1 MKRKAKVA
9 RKTKET
15 DIAVSLNLDGS
26 GKAKIGTGIGFF
38 DHMLSAFAK
47 HGLFDLEVKAK
58 GDLETDQHHLVED
71 TGIVLGMAL
80 DKALAGKKGIARA
93 GSFAFPMDEALSVV
107 SVDLSGRAYLNF
119 DAAFGREFIGGL
131 QSDLVREFFAGF
143 VQGAKCNLF
152 VRVLYDGNDH
162 HKCEGTF
169 KGFGRALAQAC
180 EVKNRA
186 KGKIPSTKGAL

>member
-1 MKRKAKVA
+1 MKRVAKVK

-15 DIAVSLNLDGS
+15 NIALRLRIDGS
-26 GKAKIGTGIGFF
+26 GGFSGSTGIGFF

-47 HGLFDLEVKAK
+47 HGLFDLEVRAK
-58 GDLETDQHHLVED
+58 GDLEIDQHHLVED
-71 TGIVLGMAL
+71 VGIVLGMAV
-80 DKALAGKKGIARA
+80 DEALGNKKGIARA
-93 GSFAFPMDEALSVV
+93 GSFAFPMDETLSVV
-107 SVDLSGRAYLNF
+107 SIDLPGRAYLNF

-162 HKCEGTF
+162 HKCEGIF
-169 KGFGRALAQAC
+169 KGFARALAQAC
-180 EVKNRA
+180 DVKGGA
-186 KGKIPSTKGAL
+186 KGKIPSTKGVI